1 MYLANHNN
9 INLRSCDFWFGD
21 ESDFASE
28 QILGLIPFRFHA
40 IRNAHA
46 PSTIAVH
53 SSNSLQPDLLG
64 LFASLRER
72 IWCGQQIRPS
82 YPFEDRRCKLGMK
95 FAIRDVISVMARYQL
110 LSLADALLQRRF
122 RYVRPAESINSPE
135 GVCCGHSSSP
145 WIYID

>member
-21 ESDFASE
+21 ESDFVFE

-46 PSTIAVH
+46 PCTIAVH
-53 SSNSLQPDLLG
+53 SSNSLQPDLLR

-72 IWCGQQIRPS
+72 TLCGQQIRPS
-82 YPFEDRRCKLGMK
+82 YPFQTD
-95 FAIRDVISVMARYQL
+95 ATN
-110 LSLADALLQRRF
+110 LA
-122 RYVRPAESINSPE
+122 
-135 GVCCGHSSSP
+135 
-145 WIYID
+145 